1 MDERI
6 FNMKVLHSP
15 NYIMQKE
22 SVVAFGKFD
31 GVHKGHQKL
40 IRTLCEHARA
50 DNKVS
55 IVYTFLTHP
64 KLIFSEEK
72 IELLTT
78 NCEKEKLIANLG
90 VDILVFEKFNKTFAN
105 MSPEKFVKDILLDK
119 LKATKV
125 VMGSN
130 STFGKN
136 SKGNIET
143 MKKLADKYDFEVI
156 EVELLRENDEI
167 VSSTSIR
174 NELKRSLV

>member
-1 MDERI
+1 MQ
-6 FNMKVLHSP
+6 VLRSP
-15 NYIMQKE
+15 NYIVQKE

-40 IRTLCEHARA
+40 INVLCAEAKA
-50 DNKVS
+50 DNKIS

-64 KLIFSEEK
+64 KLVFSEDK

-78 NCEKEKLIANLG
+78 NDEKKKMIENLG
-90 VDILVFEKFNKTFAN
+90 VDVLVFENFNKTFAN
-105 MSPEKFVKDILLDK
+105 MSPEKFVKDVLIDK

-136 SKGNIET
+136 SKGNIDT
-143 MKKLADKYDFEVI
+143 MKKLAEKYHFEVV
-156 EVELLRENDEI
+156 EVELLKENGRI
-167 VSSTSIR
+167 VSSTNIR

>member
-1 MDERI
+1 MQ
-6 FNMKVLHSP
+6 VLRSP
-15 NYIMQKE
+15 NYTIQKE

-40 IRTLCEHARA
+40 IKVLCDEAKS
-50 DNKVS
+50 DNKIS
-55 IVYTFLTHP
+55 IVYTFSTHP

-78 NCEKEKLIANLG
+78 NDEKEKMIESLG
-90 VDILVFEKFNKTFAN
+90 VDVLVFENFNKTFAS
-105 MSPEKFVKDILLDK
+105 MSPEKFVKDILIDK

-130 STFGKN
+130 STFGKE
-136 SKGNIET
+136 SKGNIDV
-143 MKKLADKYDFEVI
+143 MKNLALKYNFEVI
-156 EVELLRENDEI
+156 EVELLRENGRI
-167 VSSTSIR
+167 ISSTNIR

>member
-1 MDERI
+1 
-6 FNMKVLHSP
+6 
-15 NYIMQKE
+15 MQQK

-40 IRTLCEHARA
+40 INILCTEAKSDGRI
-50 DNKVS
+50 S

-64 KLIFSEEK
+64 KLVFSEDK

-78 NCEKEKLIANLG
+78 NDEKKKLIENLG
-90 VDILVFEKFNKTFAN
+90 VDVLVFENFNKTFAN
-105 MSPEKFVKDILLDK
+105 MSPERFVKDILVDK

-130 STFGKN
+130 STFGKH
-136 SKGNIET
+136 SKGNIDT
-143 MKKLADKYDFEVI
+143 MKKLAEKYNFEVV
-156 EVELLRENDEI
+156 EVELLRENGKI
-167 VSSTSIR
+167 VSSTNIR

>member
-1 MDERI
+1 MQVIRT
-6 FNMKVLHSP
+6 P
-15 NYIMQKE
+15 NYFMQKE

-40 IRTLCEHARA
+40 IKVLCDEAKK
-50 DNKVS
+50 DNKLS

-64 KLIFSEEK
+64 KLVFSEDK

-78 NCEKEKLIANLG
+78 NDEKEKLIEKLG
-90 VDILVFEKFNKTFAN
+90 VDVLVFQNFNKTFAS
-105 MSPEKFVKDILLDK
+105 MSPEKFVKEILIDK
-119 LKATKV
+119 LRVTKV

-143 MKKLADKYDFEVI
+143 MRKLAEKYNFEVV
-156 EVELLRENDEI
+156 EVELLVENGKVI
-167 VSSTSIR
+167 SSTDIR
-174 NELKRSLV
+174 NQRKRSLV

>member
-1 MDERI
+1 MQ
-6 FNMKVLHSP
+6 VLQSP
-15 NYIMQKE
+15 NYIIQQE

-40 IRTLCEHARA
+40 INALCEQARI
-50 DNKVS
+50 DNKIS

-64 KLIFSEEK
+64 KLVFSEDK

-78 NCEKEKLIANLG
+78 NDEKKKMIEKLG
-90 VDILVFEKFNKTFAN
+90 VDVLVFENFNKTFAN
-105 MSPEKFVKDILLDK
+105 MSPERFVKDILIGK

-136 SKGNIET
+136 SNGNIEM
-143 MKKLADKYDFEVI
+143 MKKLAIKYNFEVV
-156 EVELLRENDEI
+156 EVELLRENGRI
-167 VSSTSIR
+167 VSSTNIR

>member
-1 MDERI
+1 MQVIRT
-6 FNMKVLHSP
+6 P
-15 NYIMQKE
+15 NYSVQKE

-40 IRTLCEHARA
+40 INILCNEAKA
-50 DNKVS
+50 DNKIS

-64 KLIFSEEK
+64 KLVFSEDK
-72 IELLTT
+72 IQLLTT
-78 NCEKEKLIANLG
+78 NEEKEKMIEKLG
-90 VDILVFEKFNKTFAN
+90 VDVLVFENFNKTFAN
-105 MSPEKFVKDILLDK
+105 MSPEKFVRDILIGK
-119 LKATKV
+119 LNATKV

-143 MKKLADKYDFEVI
+143 MKKLADKYKFEVI
-156 EVELLRENDEI
+156 EVELLKENDRI
-167 VSSTSIR
+167 ISSTNLR

>member
-1 MDERI
+1 MQI
-6 FNMKVLHSP
+6 IKSSNFV
-15 NYIMQKE
+15 IQKE

-40 IRTLCEHARA
+40 INILCDEAKK

-72 IELLTT
+72 IELLTS
-78 NCEKEKLIANLG
+78 NDEKEKMIERLG
-90 VDILVFEKFNKTFAN
+90 VDILIFEKFNKTFAN
-105 MSPEKFVKDILLDK
+105 MSPEKFVKDILIDK

-136 SKGNIET
+136 SKGNLET
-143 MKKLADKYDFEVI
+143 MKKLADKYGFEVV
-156 EVELLRENDEI
+156 EVELLRENGKVI
-167 VSSTSIR
+167 SSTNLR

>member
-1 MDERI
+1 MQ
-6 FNMKVLHSP
+6 VLQSP
-15 NYIMQKE
+15 NYIIQQE

-40 IRTLCEHARA
+40 INVLCEQARI
-50 DNKVS
+50 DNKMS

-64 KLIFSEEK
+64 KLVFSEDK

-78 NCEKEKLIANLG
+78 NDEKKKMIEKLG
-90 VDILVFEKFNKTFAN
+90 VDVLVFENFNKTFAN
-105 MSPEKFVKDILLDK
+105 MSPERFVKDILIGK

-136 SKGNIET
+136 SKGNIEM
-143 MKKLADKYDFEVI
+143 MKKLAIKYNFEVV
-156 EVELLRENDEI
+156 EVELLRENGRI
-167 VSSTSIR
+167 VSSTNIR